1 MSFRD
6 DTRPQDTG
14 PERLNPAQGA
24 PTLEPSVEATGRASD
39 PCTGHGSPHATRA
52 RILVWL
58 AEGSREVTW
67 ALCSLSRERWTETPP
82 SRLSDWPA
90 MRHVRH
96 IALREKHLTLPLVRQ
111 ALGASEPL
119 NATLEFEQADAT
131 WDAVA
136 AGRSAESI
144 LDGFG
149 ETRFELQQLLESAPD
164 EVWERSISAS
174 RATETSGPVQLEWL
188 LLNARVHELEHL
200 AAIWRIALHWDRA
213 ARAPIPLEKNV
224 PLHPADR
231 LEESH

>member
-6 DTRPQDTG
+6 DTRAQDTG

-39 PCTGHGSPHATRA
+39 PCTGHGSAQATRA

-67 ALCSLSRERWTETPP
+67 ALCSLSRERWVEAPP
-82 SRLSDWPA
+82 TRLSHWPA

-111 ALGASEPL
+111 ALGEAEAP
-119 NATLEFEQADAT
+119 NATLEFEQADAA
-131 WDAVA
+131 WDPA
-136 AGRSAESI
+136 AASDSAAAIVE
-144 LDGFG
+144 GFG
-149 ETRFELQQLLESAPD
+149 QTRFELLQRFEAAPD
-164 EVWERSISAS
+164 D
-174 RATETSGPVQLEWL
+174 VQQPLEWL
-188 LLNARVHELEHL
+188 LLDARQHELEHL
-200 AAIWRIALHWDRA
+200 AAIWRIALQWDRA
-213 ARAPIPLEKNV
+213 ARVAVPLEKNV